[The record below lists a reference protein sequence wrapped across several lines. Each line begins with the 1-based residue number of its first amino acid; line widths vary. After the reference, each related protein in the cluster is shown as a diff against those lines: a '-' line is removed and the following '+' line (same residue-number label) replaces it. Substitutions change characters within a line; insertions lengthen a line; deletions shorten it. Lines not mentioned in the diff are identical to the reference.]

1 MTEIFFICLIESIQ
15 CFDKESKKNV
25 SIAIFLPRVLTC
37 QKREILLPVS
47 YKTALAKTEDW
58 EWLWRHFRTF
68 YFAAGKLPGH
78 FLICVAVFGECFL
91 SFPDLLW
98 SETAEINKKSLKLEF
113 NWLWKRIMSF
123 ESDTEQSDVESI
135 GSGTHI
141 CETELGSDEDEED
154 MYHIRSRRTVYR
166 WTYCR
171 RGMANRIQ
179 LRTRRNWKEKPG
191 VTKPL
196 WQDCGTETW

>member
-1 MTEIFFICLIESIQ
+1 MES
-15 CFDKESKKNV
+15 
-25 SIAIFLPRVLTC
+25 
-37 QKREILLPVS
+37 
-47 YKTALAKTEDW
+47 AL
-58 EWLWRHFRTF
+58 

-78 FLICVAVFGECFL
+78 FLICVAVCGECLL
-91 SFPDLLW
+91 SFPDLFW

-135 GSGTHI
+135 GSRTHI

-154 MYHIRSRRTVYR
+154 MYYPDPEGPYIDEPIADEE
-166 WTYCR
+166 WL
-171 RGMANRIQ
+171 NRIQ
-179 LRTRRNWKEKPG
+179 PRTRRNWKEKPG

-196 WQDCGTETW
+196 WQDCRARDLVSVRSISHLLLLAWKLLSY